1 MSAGENIIK
10 FRKQT
15 GMTSRSL
22 AEAVG
27 VTPATMSRYE
37 HGQIAVIPAE
47 MIRKISEALHVSS
60 EQLVSDD
67 PSYSYLSE
75 SAEKKISSRDEEEKK
90 LLEGYYGLSPELQE
104 VVRKICELGL
114 SE

>member
-1 MSAGENIIK
+1 M
-10 FRKQT
+10 
-15 GMTSRSL
+15 
-22 AEAVG
+22 
-27 VTPATMSRYE
+27 
-37 HGQIAVIPAE
+37 GQIAVIPAE

-67 PSYSYLSE
+67 PNYSYLSE
-75 SAEKKISSRDEEEKK
+75 PAEKIISSRDEEER